1 MLKKA
6 ATAVGV
12 VFLLIGVLGFTPLA
26 FESDG
31 VRKLLGIFQV
41 DGTHNLV
48 HILSGLVFLAAAA
61 KERTARLAFQ
71 VFGVVYALVTLI
83 GFMVGDGG
91 HVLGL
96 FHVNTADNFLHLV
109 LTLAFLYLGFGTPDR
124 RGDTPASP
132 AV

>member
-6 ATAVGV
+6 AMATGV

-26 FESDG
+26 FESEG
-31 VRKLLGIFQV
+31 VKKLLGLFQV
-41 DGTHNLV
+41 DAVHNLV
-48 HILSGLVFLAAAA
+48 HILSGIVFLAASQT
-61 KERTARLAFQ
+61 ERFARTAFQ

-91 HVLGL
+91 TVLGL
-96 FHVNTADNFLHLV
+96 FHVNTLDNLLHLV
-109 LTLAFLYLGFGTPDR
+109 LAAAFLYLGFGVPADR
-124 RGDTPASP
+124 RANS